1 MSEKEARRQKP
12 MNKTVEK
19 SDMKKR
25 IALIEKI
32 MSFNDE
38 QFEEFLSLLKREF
51 GATVTAAE
59 REQ

>member
-1 MSEKEARRQKP
+1 

-38 QFEEFLSLLKREF
+38 QFEEFLFLLKREL
-51 GATVTAAE
+51 GATATAAE